1 MGRVRHGLVPAADQL
16 VHRAEVRE
24 IDSFPVIG
32 TLVVISHSGVSIAMD
47 SPVVGSRFCE
57 KLHLAALHGHHHQSS
72 PGGTPKTR

>member
-1 MGRVRHGLVPAADQL
+1 MGWFRPLINGYTAPKF
-16 VHRAEVRE
+16 EK
-24 IDSFPVIG
+24 STPFPVMG
-32 TLVVISHSGVSIAMD
+32 ALVVISHSGVSIAMD